1 MTLPE
6 KGRGENGYK
15 RENGLPMRATGITV
29 LLALLGCHGA
39 PSVSPA
45 TVTGTPPAP
54 ASSTGD
60 SSDDMGI
67 TEARESLQTESSLE
81 ALSRA
86 WAEDGDLTLSGNR
99 PADDLVRCPLARSD
113 LRTESRAQVP
123 PAFVRFEGI
132 ATHACDAVLWV
143 FLGCTAA
150 GAEGKRC
157 DSWAERLLLEP
168 IGTGVARV
176 LGNVEPEMGGNA
188 GGLFVPFAFTRDD
201 RWILLRASMFS
212 PGAGGAAVD
221 YGLGIIPVF
230 VARSPQDEKA
240 PLTVEPLPARDP
252 TFYAQMGCAIGLAN
266 SDKTPS
272 YTQPGY
278 PSDNGGALVAVDLA
292 TMKQHTLLEE
302 RDTTYSVDRLDEK
315 AGALDI
321 EVTRHTFGKN
331 CPREEGALGCST
343 SIRSKRRLPLPAC
356 LRLATKR

>member
-1 MTLPE
+1 
-6 KGRGENGYK
+6 
-15 RENGLPMRATGITV
+15 
-29 LLALLGCHGA
+29 
-39 PSVSPA
+39 
-45 TVTGTPPAP
+45 
-54 ASSTGD
+54 
-60 SSDDMGI
+60 MGI
-67 TEARESLQTESSLE
+67 TEARESLQTELSLE

-86 WAEDGDLTLSGNR
+86 WAEDGDLTISGHR
-99 PADDLVRCPLARSD
+99 PVDDLVRCPLAQSD

-132 ATHACDAVLWV
+132 GTHACDAVLWV

-157 DSWAERLLLEP
+157 DSWEERLLLEP
-168 IGTGVARV
+168 MGTGVARV
-176 LGNVEPEMGGNA
+176 LGNVEPEMSGNA

-201 RWILLRASMFS
+201 RWILLRAWMFS

-221 YGLGIIPVF
+221 YGLGIIPVLTTPPPRVSTTLRQSRRRA
-230 VARSPQDEKA
+230 VAPSAQDEKA
-240 PLTVEPLPARDP
+240 PLTVQPLPVRDP

-272 YTQPGY
+272 YMQPGY

-315 AGALDI
+315 AGVLDI

-343 SIRSKRRLPLPAC
+343 SIRSKRRLALPAC
-356 LRLATKR
+356 PPKGA